1 MSKLRGAELQQLWF
15 VGEAVRAE
23 SLFSKY
29 AELLLTPWRPL
40 RYPHPHPPLRRSL
53 IMVGNESGHFCKCH
67 NGIFLLSPLIWQH
80 ATCFF
85 TGVCSCCFLINSLAD
100 ILLAGSFFFFFFF
113 DSACLRESKEKDR
126 ERKREGGLSGY
137 ASLFPHVDQKLK
149 DKSMCPLQQRLYS
162 CFQFNLLNCPLSCP
176 VLPPPTH
183 PPFSSSSSSSIHWHW
198 FTCFHSDPQ

>member
-53 IMVGNESGHFCKCH
+53 IMVGNESGHLCKCH

-100 ILLAGSFFFFFFF
+100 ILLAGSFFFFLTPF
-113 DSACLRESKEKDR
+113 AWESQKRKTEKEKG
-126 ERKREGGLSGY
+126 REGYLVTPVFSHTLIRSWKTR
-137 ASLFPHVDQKLK
+137 ACVPCSNDFTPVSSLT
-149 DKSMCPLQQRLYS
+149 Y
-162 CFQFNLLNCPLSCP
+162 
-176 VLPPPTH
+176 
-183 PPFSSSSSSSIHWHW
+183 
-198 FTCFHSDPQ
+198 

>member
-53 IMVGNESGHFCKCH
+53 IMVGNESGHLCKCH

-100 ILLAGSFFFFFFF
+100 ILLAGSFFFFFFW
-113 DSACLRESKEKDR
+113 LRLPERVKR
-126 ERKREGGLSGY
+126 ERQRKKKGGRVIWLRQSFPTRWSE
-137 ASLFPHVDQKLK
+137 AERQEHVSLAATTLLLFPV
-149 DKSMCPLQQRLYS
+149 
-162 CFQFNLLNCPLSCP
+162 
-176 VLPPPTH
+176 
-183 PPFSSSSSSSIHWHW
+183 
-198 FTCFHSDPQ
+198 